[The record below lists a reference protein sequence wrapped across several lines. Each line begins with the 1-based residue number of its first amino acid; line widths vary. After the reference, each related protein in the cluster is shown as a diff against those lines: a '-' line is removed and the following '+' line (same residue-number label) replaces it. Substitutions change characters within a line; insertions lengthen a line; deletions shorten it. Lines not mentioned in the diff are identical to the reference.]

1 MGTEDSCICGI
12 CQINSL
18 LSGCRMGML
27 NFTLLQDKGD
37 FLNEISENLLE
48 KNGKA

>member
-1 MGTEDSCICGI
+1 MIKKLIIAVKKT
-12 CQINSL
+12 
-18 LSGCRMGML
+18 L